1 MEVFFQLAILLSGY
15 WLSRIDGLQKVLM
28 KHLFPGCSMV
38 ALEHVLK
45 LCKGVGLVKVVFF
58 CSLVKLRDGLIDS
71 ELDAI
76 IKIVL
81 MDFYLTFVVRV
92 VTLKFIDF
100 RKVGVIVVPG
110 LHDLIQGHLLV
121 DQGHIVRR
129 RVALVFS

>member
-1 MEVFFQLAILLSGY
+1 
-15 WLSRIDGLQKVLM
+15 
-28 KHLFPGCSMV
+28 MV

-45 LCKGVGLVKVVFF
+45 LCKGVQPVKVAFF
-58 CSLVKLRDGLIDS
+58 CSLVKLRDGLIDG

-76 IKIVL
+76 LIMIL
-81 MDFYLTFVVRV
+81 MDFYSTFVARV
-92 VTLKFIDF
+92 VTLKFVDF

-110 LHDLIQGHLLV
+110 LCNLIQRYPLV

>member
-1 MEVFFQLAILLSGY
+1 MEVFFQIAILLSRY
-15 WLSRIDGLQKVLM
+15 WLSRINGLRKVLT

-45 LCKGVGLVKVVFF
+45 LCKGVQPVKVAFF
-58 CSLVKLRDGLIDS
+58 CSLVKLRDGLIDG

-76 IKIVL
+76 LIMIL
-81 MDFYLTFVVRV
+81 MDFYSTFVARV
-92 VTLKFIDF
+92 VTLKFVDF

-110 LHDLIQGHLLV
+110 LCNLIQRYPLV